1 MMLKRWA
8 RTAASI
14 AVALLVA
21 TACSSASGQRA
32 NQSTPASSAP
42 SSGSAT
48 SATAGTPV
56 SGGSITVGQFSALSG
71 FDPALNPAAGHGAA
85 GGIEL
90 AALYDTLMRWNPD
103 TRKVEPRTAASMLPN
118 VDSTQWTLKLRP
130 GIKFSDGTDYDANTV
145 KFNVERSLAPSSGSG
160 VKPILQTFLA
170 STTVVD
176 PLTVTFTL
184 KQPWTGF
191 SFLFTGALGLVA
203 SPAAIQK
210 AGDNFNTSPGDAGAG
225 PFVLSSFKPGE
236 SVVFKRNPHY
246 WDGSVYLD
254 QVTFELFNGAGATYL
269 GLKTG
274 ILQAGLLREPATI
287 EMARSANFSMLTTPI
302 AAGNMALFNS
312 GAPTV
317 CKGGAPAPVCI
328 GQPDGKQVA
337 SQTPTVDSRVRRA
350 VAAALDPNQ
359 INQRVYHGK
368 ARVGTALFASDIPG
382 SPNVAGPQ
390 YDRAQAR
397 NLVHQAM
404 TAGWDGKIQVLSTDD
419 PTGSTWGQ
427 TVMAM
432 LQAVGMQV
440 DLTTTD
446 VATSVQRLTITK
458 DFEIVNTGLGFSTDP
473 YTNFTELFL
482 NFYSTAN
489 RFGYSS
495 AGLDAGID
503 ALRVARNDAEVTAA
517 YKQIADVIDRDVPFV
532 PLAEITNAWV
542 FTPKLHGAQLT
553 SGSVT
558 LLDKAWLSK

>member
-1 MMLKRWA
+1 M
-8 RTAASI
+8 
-14 AVALLVA
+14 
-21 TACSSASGQRA
+21 
-32 NQSTPASSAP
+32 TPP
-42 SSGSAT
+42 
-48 SATAGTPV
+48 
-56 SGGSITVGQFSALSG
+56 
-71 FDPALNPAAGHGAA
+71 LNPAAGHGAA

-274 ILQAGLLREPATI
+274 ILQAGLLRDPATI

-312 GAPTV
+312 GAPTRLQ
-317 CKGGAPAPVCI
+317 G
-328 GQPDGKQVA
+328 
-337 SQTPTVDSRVRRA
+337 RRA
-350 VAAALDPNQ
+350 RPGVHWTTRRQAG
-359 INQRVYHGK
+359 RVL
-368 ARVGTALFASDIPG
+368 RRRRWIPG
-382 SPNVAGPQ
+382 SAEQSRPP
-390 YDRAQAR
+390 
-397 NLVHQAM
+397 
-404 TAGWDGKIQVLSTDD
+404 ST
-419 PTGSTWGQ
+419 PTRS
-427 TVMAM
+427 
-432 LQAVGMQV
+432 
-440 DLTTTD
+440 
-446 VATSVQRLTITK
+446 
-458 DFEIVNTGLGFSTDP
+458 
-473 YTNFTELFL
+473 
-482 NFYSTAN
+482 
-489 RFGYSS
+489 
-495 AGLDAGID
+495 
-503 ALRVARNDAEVTAA
+503 
-517 YKQIADVIDRDVPFV
+517 
-532 PLAEITNAWV
+532 
-542 FTPKLHGAQLT
+542 T
-553 SGSVT
+553 SGSIMAKPGWAPPCSPPT
-558 LLDKAWLSK
+558 FPAHRMWPALNTTGRRPAISFTKR